1 MDGLAL
7 ASIWISLGVGSAVY
21 LGYLGNR
28 LFKKAKSAYE
38 VSKPLIAKAT
48 ALADAVNTKATYE
61 RPNDNLLDDVNV
73 HLIERAKLVKSR
85 ELAAERRQR
94 RLIARLENIENQESE
109 LKNGRT

>member
-7 ASIWISLGVGSAVY
+7 ATIWISLGVGSAVY
-21 LGYLGNR
+21 LGYLGYR

-94 RLIARLENIENQESE
+94 RLIDKLKNTQESE
-109 LKNGRT
+109 SEHA

>member
-7 ASIWISLGVGSAVY
+7 AIIWISLGVGSAAY
-21 LGYLGNR
+21 LGYLGFR

>member
-7 ASIWISLGVGSAVY
+7 AIIWSSLGVGSAVY
-21 LGYLGNR
+21 LGYLGYR

>member
-1 MDGLAL
+1 MDGFAL
-7 ASIWISLGVGSAVY
+7 VIIWILLGVGSAAY
-21 LGYLGNR
+21 LGYLGFR
-28 LFKKAKSAYE
+28 LFKKAQSAYE

-48 ALADAVNTKATYE
+48 ALADAVSAKATYE

-85 ELAAERRQR
+85 ELAAEQRQR
-94 RLIARLENIENQESE
+94 RLIARLETTDTQESE

>member
-1 MDGLAL
+1 MDGAAL
-7 ASIWISLGVGSAVY
+7 AIIWISLGVGSAAY
-21 LGYLGNR
+21 LGYLGFR

-94 RLIARLENIENQESE
+94 RLIDKLNNTQESE
-109 LKNGRT
+109 SEHA